1 MHCLARNDRT
11 ILHMMTS
18 TFSGFP
24 AAILREYLWYQDV
37 LASKLF
43 VVLENA
49 GTKIYGSKSEY
60 VEIRKIWYLRDQI
73 SRAALAPAR
82 TALPLTYSSQSK
94 LTGQQQGIVPKV
106 SMLISNI
113 KLALSSLA
121 ERIDHGA
128 RAMSARRSGVISLQ
142 VNREELPVQQSLWV
156 EAAACQINSLAA
168 AAVVPLL
175 PSP

>member
-1 MHCLARNDRT
+1 MHRPTRNDRT
-11 ILHMMTS
+11 ILHMMTP

-94 LTGQQQGIVPKV
+94 LTGQQQGIVY
-106 SMLISNI
+106 
-113 KLALSSLA
+113 LSQYAYQQHQTRSVKP
-121 ERIDHGA
+121 
-128 RAMSARRSGVISLQ
+128 RR
-142 VNREELPVQQSLWV
+142 ED
-156 EAAACQINSLAA
+156 
-168 AAVVPLL
+168 
-175 PSP
+175 